1 MLAPPHLSVVCVRSS
16 DSKIVAA
23 FTARF
28 AVTTSGVRVV
38 RVDLITSAVPGL
50 GTALWDPLKRFASGP
65 HGGFIVAETVKTKKE
80 RSSGSGSSTTRR
92 ATPNGSSSKCARPP
106 LSLAPA
112 ALAHP
117 EPPTT
122 SQVRSRQEAP
132 DRDCRLGAS
141 SCCRRRR
148 GALTM
153 KEQAPEIRV
162 AELQRM
168 IDQHDDGE
176 EKNGLEADREVP
188 RDAEAA
194 AELSRRRPDPMR
206 G

>member
-50 GTALWDPLKRFASGP
+50 GTALWETLKRFASGP
-65 HGGFIVAETVKTKKE
+65 HGGFIVAETVKTKKGKE
-80 RSSGSGSSTTRR
+80 FWEWKLDHTSRDAEWIFLQMCAPTSLPR
-92 ATPNGSSSKCARPP
+92 ACG
-106 LSLAPA
+106 
-112 ALAHP
+112 LAHP

-132 DRDCRLGAS
+132 R
-141 SCCRRRR
+141 
-148 GALTM
+148 
-153 KEQAPEIRV
+153 
-162 AELQRM
+162 
-168 IDQHDDGE
+168 
-176 EKNGLEADREVP
+176 
-188 RDAEAA
+188 
-194 AELSRRRPDPMR
+194 
-206 G
+206 